1 MEAEKKMHL
10 TVRGKESVF
19 RAGDIS
25 PGDRRPTCSPIVSKN
40 RCRII
45 ILEFRFR
52 VPRFFSTL
60 RTFRLLIELCFF
72 LFSLA

>member
-25 PGDRRPTCSPIVSKN
+25 PGDRRPTCSQSY
-40 RCRII
+40 RRID
-45 ILEFRFR
+45 
-52 VPRFFSTL
+52 V
-60 RTFRLLIELCFF
+60 EL
-72 LFSLA
+72 LFSNSASEFLDSFPRCVRLDTN